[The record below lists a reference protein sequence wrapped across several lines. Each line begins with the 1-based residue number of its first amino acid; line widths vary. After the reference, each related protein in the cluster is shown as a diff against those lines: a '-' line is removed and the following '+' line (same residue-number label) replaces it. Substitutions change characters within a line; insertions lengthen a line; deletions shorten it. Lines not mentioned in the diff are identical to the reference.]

1 VIPAAL
7 LAPKV
12 IGPIVICVAIFGA
25 GWMARGQIAAASIAK
40 LEAAHAQA
48 VSAAEKKAREA
59 VESARKREADLVEQT
74 RGIVDEARQTI
85 QTLERSIGS
94 ADAASRGLQ
103 DAARRTVSRCTSSA
117 NPSSTGG
124 SPGAIVPSSMSDGDR
139 LLLVLGQLDGAA
151 GAYATDSGRARAARN
166 ACEAAYTAAMKA
178 INQ

>member
-1 VIPAAL
+1 MIPAAL

-12 IGPIVICVAIFGA
+12 IGPVVICVAIFGA

-40 LEAAHAQA
+40 LEAAHAQV

-59 VESARKREADLVEQT
+59 VEQARAREAELVENT
-74 RGIVDEARQTI
+74 RSIVDDARQAI

-103 DAARRTVSRCTSSA
+103 DAARRTVIRCASSA
-117 NPSSTGG
+117 NPAPSGG
-124 SPGAIVPSSMSDGDR
+124 SPGPILPSSMSDAERFLRVFGE
-139 LLLVLGQLDGAA
+139 LDGFA
-151 GAYATDSGRARAARN
+151 GAVAADSGRARAARN

>member
-1 VIPAAL
+1 MIPAVL

-12 IGPIVICVAIFGA
+12 IGPIVIVVAIFGA

-48 VSAAEKKAREA
+48 VSGAEKKAREA
-59 VESARKREADLVEQT
+59 VEQARAREAELVENT
-74 RGIVDEARQTI
+74 RSIVDDARQAI

-94 ADAASRGLQ
+94 ADVASRGML
-103 DAARRTVSRCTSSA
+103 DAARRTASRCASSP
-117 NPSSTGG
+117 NPATAGG

-139 LLLVLGQLDGAA
+139 FLRVLGELDGFA
-151 GAYATDSGRARAARN
+151 GAVAADSGRARAARN

-178 INQ
+178 VNQ